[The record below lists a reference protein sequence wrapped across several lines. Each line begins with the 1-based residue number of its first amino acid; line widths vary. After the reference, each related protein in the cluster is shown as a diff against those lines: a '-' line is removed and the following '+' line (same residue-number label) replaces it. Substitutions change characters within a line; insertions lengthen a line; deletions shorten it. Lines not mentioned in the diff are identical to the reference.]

1 MKDAIAQ
8 GVAVAVMVGV
18 LLSGVSW
25 LLAPVH
31 DAVSDIRSEL
41 HDLVERV
48 ASLEANVAL
57 LLVRFPVPG
66 GQPAVSEVPQQI
78 SLEASPPTCAS
89 VRWRADGGPW
99 STWGVPCAA
108 RTWDAAPAPWRGHG
122 DENTDHDVEWLSGRA
137 CVWTSADERQAND
150 GIGASGRDMERAGD
164 RANIK
169 AAWRELTWIGG
180 GRDCSGYAVDPCIET
195 WKGEFC

>member
-8 GVAVAVMVGV
+8 GLAVVVMVGV

-31 DAVSDIRSEL
+31 SAIADIRAEL

-66 GQPAVSEVPQQI
+66 GQPAAFAAA
-78 SLEASPPTCAS
+78 LSPATCAS
-89 VRWRADGGPW
+89 VRWRPDGGPW
-99 STWGVPCAA
+99 SAWGVPCAG

-122 DENTDHDVEWLSGRA
+122 DRNTDHDVEWLSGRA
-137 CVWTSADERQAND
+137 CVWTSADDRQPND
-150 GIGASGRDMERAGD
+150 GIGASGRDMAAAGD

-169 AAWRELTWIGG
+169 AAWREKTWIGG
-180 GRDCSGYAVDPCIET
+180 GHDCAGYHVDPCVET
-195 WKGEFC
+195 WTGEFC

>member
-1 MKDAIAQ
+1 MGGAVKELLSPVHSAIA
-8 GVAVAVMVGV
+8 
-18 LLSGVSW
+18 
-25 LLAPVH
+25 
-31 DAVSDIRSEL
+31 DIRAEL

-48 ASLEANVAL
+48 AALEANVAL

-66 GQPAVSEVPQQI
+66 GQPAGFAVPQPI
-78 SLEASPPTCAS
+78 FAAASPATCAA

-99 STWGVPCAA
+99 SEWDVPCAA
-108 RTWDAAPAPWRGHG
+108 RTWLAAPAPWRGQG

-137 CVWTSADERQAND
+137 CVWTSADERQANE
-150 GIGASGRDMERAGD
+150 GIGASGRDMVRAGD

-180 GRDCSGYAVDPCIET
+180 GRDCAGYSIDRCWQSWE
-195 WKGEFC
+195 GEFC